1 VQTSARKDSI
11 EENMNKSSI
20 WGVPM
25 VWAVENEEAKN
36 IILNKNDVMSN
47 FIIIK

>member
-25 VWAVENEEAKN
+25 VWAVENEDLLKELKEV
-36 IILNKNDVMSN
+36 II
-47 FIIIK
+47 